1 MNLSNQISE
10 LTHALDR
17 ASTIFQGFQPQNQVE
32 IETLLIENIA
42 FRWQRGQGIFSQ
54 GRLTPISSPQLIT
67 FEELSGIDRQIE
79 KLYQNTNQ
87 FLKGYPA
94 NNVLMTGARG
104 TGKSSL
110 VRACLSSFHS
120 EGLKLI
126 EVDKKYLD
134 DLPDI
139 VEIVKEKSEK
149 FLIFCDDLSFEEGDD
164 GYKGLKTVL
173 DGSVA
178 GPSSNVLIYATSNR
192 RHLVTERMNDNHDL
206 RKDDKGEIHPGDSIE
221 EKISLSDRFGL
232 QLHFYSSTQNEY
244 LDIVAK
250 LLNKYELELN
260 EKTKLLALQWAT
272 QRGSRSGRI
281 AVHFVKDYVGKKLME
296 NSRK

>member
-1 MNLSNQISE
+1 MKLSNRIAE

-17 ASTIFQGFQPQNQVE
+17 VSTIFQGFQPQNQVE

-42 FRWQRGQGIFSQ
+42 FRWQRGQGVFSQ
-54 GRLTPISSPQLIT
+54 GHLIAISSPQLIT

-110 VRACLSSFHS
+110 VRACLSSFHN

-126 EVDKKYLD
+126 EVDKKHLD

-139 VEIVKEKSEK
+139 VEIIKGKDEK

-250 LLNKYELELN
+250 LLNQYELELN
-260 EKTKLLALQWAT
+260 EKIQLL
-272 QRGSRSGRI
+272 
-281 AVHFVKDYVGKKLME
+281 
-296 NSRK
+296 